1 VWVKICPNYNIPYP
15 NVPSRESSTEK
26 GTQAWGRGVAAPPS
40 LLPLFTNVLELDFSH
55 LAA

>member
-1 VWVKICPNYNIPYP
+1 MWVKIGPNYHISYP

-26 GTQAWGRGVAAPPS
+26 GTQAWGRSVAALPS

>member
-1 VWVKICPNYNIPYP
+1 MWVKICPNYNIPYP
-15 NVPSRESSTEK
+15 NVPSRESSIKK

-40 LLPLFTNVLELDFSH
+40 LLPLYTNVLELDFSH